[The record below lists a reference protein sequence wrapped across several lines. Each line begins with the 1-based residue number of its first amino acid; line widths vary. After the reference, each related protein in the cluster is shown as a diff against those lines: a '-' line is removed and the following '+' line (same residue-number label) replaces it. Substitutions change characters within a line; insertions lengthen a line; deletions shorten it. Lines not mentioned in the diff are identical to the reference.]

1 MMTKYCHKFKMFL
14 IMLLVI
20 ICHAAYSTPNMLPM
34 CTACHG
40 VDGISNNPDWPH
52 LNGQH
57 YSYLLKQLQ
66 DLKQGTT
73 RTSALMTPIIANLSN
88 QDLQDLAKYYAKQLA
103 VPYKKN
109 KNIKEN
115 NTRGEELYR
124 YGDHK
129 LHIPACMTCH
139 GPTGIG
145 NSQAGF
151 PKISGQNKA
160 YTIQQLTAFK
170 NHQRH
175 NDLNSIMQEI
185 SSRMT
190 EADFDA
196 IAKYLE
202 KLH

>member
-1 MMTKYCHKFKMFL
+1 
-14 IMLLVI
+14 
-20 ICHAAYSTPNMLPM
+20 
-34 CTACHG
+34 
-40 VDGISNNPDWPH
+40 
-52 LNGQH
+52 
-57 YSYLLKQLQ
+57 
-66 DLKQGTT
+66 
-73 RTSALMTPIIANLSN
+73 
-88 QDLQDLAKYYAKQLA
+88 
-103 VPYKKN
+103 
-109 KNIKEN
+109 
-115 NTRGEELYR
+115 
-124 YGDHK
+124 
-129 LHIPACMTCH
+129 MTCH